1 MASSAAKRI
10 SKELAEISLD
20 PPCNCSAGPKGD
32 NIFEW
37 VSTILGPSG
46 AFFFLSSFGRGKGGW
61 GAQQCLPCVATRGRQ
76 PRTGLPWPCACVPRP
91 PTALP
96 GARAPSRETHE
107 RRADGKKTNALPAPV
122 LPSPPGSPYQGGVF
136 FLDIHFPPDYPFK
149 APKVRE

>member
-46 AFFFLSSFGRGKGGW
+46 ACRDVMERG
-61 GAQQCLPCVATRGRQ
+61 V
-76 PRTGLPWPCACVPRP
+76 V
-91 PTALP
+91 
-96 GARAPSRETHE
+96 
-107 RRADGKKTNALPAPV
+107 V
-122 LPSPPGSPYQGGVF
+122 
-136 FLDIHFPPDYPFK
+136 
-149 APKVRE
+149 